1 MSSAYS
7 LLYVTATPFLSF
19 FFFPPPRLF
28 GAHLSAFFP
37 GSSGKTLLTGWARGS
52 RVATISHRSG
62 LACWSLQSHEEP
74 LTPLFSFPTTR
85 SVKIYLWGFIM
96 ALGQISFFPISLSSF
111 GIVLYCPPPHPKC
124 PQTGLISRFRWVRA
138 STHLRSDHARG
149 TGRARLSLES
159 LRDEENQLTCDLSD
173 ESGKRLLFRRPLTVS
188 PLCPGCPGS
197 PSFPAGP

>member
-1 MSSAYS
+1 MT
-7 LLYVTATPFLSF
+7 LVERILPFVRHSNTVSFIF
-19 FFFPPPRLF
+19 FFSPPPRLF

-85 SVKIYLWGFIM
+85 RVKIYLWGFIM

-111 GIVLYCPPPHPKC
+111 GIVLYCPPPP
-124 PQTGLISRFRWVRA
+124 PQMPTNRVDFKVPLGKSKHSPEVRP
-138 STHLRSDHARG
+138 
-149 TGRARLSLES
+149 
-159 LRDEENQLTCDLSD
+159 
-173 ESGKRLLFRRPLTVS
+173 RP
-188 PLCPGCPGS
+188 GDREG
-197 PSFPAGP
+197 PSFLGIPA